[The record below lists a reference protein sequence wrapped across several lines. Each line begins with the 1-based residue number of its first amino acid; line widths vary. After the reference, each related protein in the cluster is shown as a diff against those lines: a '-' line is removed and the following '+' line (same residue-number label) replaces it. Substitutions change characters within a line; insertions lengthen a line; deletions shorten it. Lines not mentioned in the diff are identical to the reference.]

1 MKTDKILLDHGSGGK
16 ISHRLISDVMLPYFD
31 NPILSRLNDGAVV
44 DIQGKR
50 LAFSTDSYV
59 VDPIFFPGGNIGD
72 LAVNGTVND
81 IAMCGAT
88 PLYLSIGLIM
98 EEGFPL
104 EDLNL
109 ILQSMKDAAERA
121 EVIIVTGDTKVVP
134 KGAADKIFI
143 NTSGMGT
150 IPEEVDICGSNA
162 KPGDQII
169 ISGTV
174 ADHGVAVLT
183 QREGLTFHSSIESD
197 TAPLNHMVARM
208 LSKTNHIHVLRDPT
222 RGGVATTLNEIALG
236 SGVGI
241 RLYEDQIPVKDE
253 VKGICEL
260 LGMDPLYL
268 ANEGILL
275 AFVRTD
281 VADEVLT
288 AVKEEGIGNDACI
301 VGEVVSDFPGQVF
314 METLIGGTRIVDML
328 SGNPLPRIC

>member
-16 ISHRLISDVMLPYFD
+16 ISHRLISDVMIPYFD
-31 NPILSRLNDGAVV
+31 NPILSRLNDGAVF

-98 EEGFPL
+98 EEGLPL

-121 EVIIVTGDTKVVP
+121 EVVIVTGDTKVVP

-174 ADHGVAVLT
+174 ANHGVAVLT

-253 VKGICEL
+253 VTGICEL

-275 AFVRTD
+275 AFVK
-281 VADEVLT
+281 ADLADDVLT
-288 AVKEEGIGNDACI
+288 AVKEEDIGSDACI

>member
-31 NPILSRLNDGAVV
+31 NPILSRLNDGAVF

-98 EEGFPL
+98 EEGLPL
-104 EDLNL
+104 EDLNI

-121 EVIIVTGDTKVVP
+121 GVAIVTGDTKVVP

-143 NTSGMGT
+143 NTSGIGT

-183 QREGLTFHSSIESD
+183 QREGLRFQSSIESD

-253 VKGICEL
+253 VTGICEL

-275 AFVRTD
+275 AFVKAD
-281 VADEVLT
+281 LADEVLS
-288 AVKEEGIGNDACI
+288 AVKGEDIGSDACI

-314 METLIGGTRIVDML
+314 METHIGGTRIVDML

>member
-16 ISHRLISDVMLPYFD
+16 MSHRLISDVMVPYFD
-31 NPILSRLNDGAVV
+31 NPILSRLNDGAVF

-98 EEGFPL
+98 EEGLPL

-109 ILQSMKDAAERA
+109 ILQSIKDAAERA
-121 EVIIVTGDTKVVP
+121 EVSIVTGDTKVVP

-143 NTSGMGT
+143 NTSGIGT

-162 KPGDQII
+162 KPGDQIM
-169 ISGTV
+169 ISGTI

-183 QREGLTFHSSIESD
+183 QREGLTFRSSIESD

-241 RLYEDQIPVKDE
+241 RLHEDKIPVKDE

-275 AFVRTD
+275 AFVKAD
-281 VADEVLT
+281 LADEVLT
-288 AVKEEGIGNDACI
+288 VIKEEDIGNDACI
-301 VGEVVSDFPGQVF
+301 VGEVVSEFPGQVF
-314 METLIGGTRIVDML
+314 METHIGGTRIVDML

>member
-1 MKTDKILLDHGSGGK
+1 MKTGKILLDHGSGGK
-16 ISHRLISDVMLPYFD
+16 MSHRLISDVMVPYFD
-31 NPILSRLNDGAVV
+31 NPILSRLNDSAVF

-98 EEGFPL
+98 EEGLPL

-121 EVIIVTGDTKVVP
+121 EVVIVTGDTKVVP

-143 NTSGMGT
+143 NTSGIGT

-162 KPGDQII
+162 KSGDQIV
-169 ISGTV
+169 ISGTI

-241 RLYEDQIPVKDE
+241 RLYEDKIPVKDE

-275 AFVRTD
+275 AFVKAD
-281 VADEVLT
+281 LADEVLT
-288 AVKEEGIGNDACI
+288 AIKEEDIGNDACI

-314 METLIGGTRIVDML
+314 METHIGGTRIVDML

>member
-16 ISHRLISDVMLPYFD
+16 MSHRLISDVMVPYFD
-31 NPILSRLNDGAVV
+31 NPILSRLNDGAVF

-98 EEGFPL
+98 EEGLPL

-121 EVIIVTGDTKVVP
+121 EVSIVTGDTKVVP

-143 NTSGMGT
+143 NTSGIGT

-162 KPGDQII
+162 KPGDQIM
-169 ISGTV
+169 ISGTI

-183 QREGLTFHSSIESD
+183 QREGLTFRSSIESD
-197 TAPLNHMVARM
+197 TAPLRAPKPHGGP
-208 LSKTNHIHVLRDPT
+208 HV
-222 RGGVATTLNEIALG
+222 V
-236 SGVGI
+236 
-241 RLYEDQIPVKDE
+241 
-253 VKGICEL
+253 
-260 LGMDPLYL
+260 
-268 ANEGILL
+268 
-275 AFVRTD
+275 
-281 VADEVLT
+281 
-288 AVKEEGIGNDACI
+288 
-301 VGEVVSDFPGQVF
+301 
-314 METLIGGTRIVDML
+314 
-328 SGNPLPRIC
+328 

>member
-16 ISHRLISDVMLPYFD
+16 ISHRLISDVMVPYFD
-31 NPILSRLNDGAVV
+31 NPILSRLNDGAVF

-275 AFVRTD
+275 AFVKAD
-281 VADEVLT
+281 QADEVLAT
-288 AVKEEGIGNDACI
+288 IKDEDIGNNACI

-314 METLIGGTRIVDML
+314 METHIGGTRIVDML

>member
-16 ISHRLISDVMLPYFD
+16 MSHRLISDVMVPYFD
-31 NPILSRLNDGAVV
+31 NPILSRLNDGAVF

-98 EEGFPL
+98 EEGLPL

-109 ILQSMKDAAERA
+109 ILQSIKDAAERA
-121 EVIIVTGDTKVVP
+121 EVSIVTGDTKVVP
-134 KGAADKIFI
+134 KGAAEKIFI
-143 NTSGMGT
+143 NTSGIGT

-162 KPGDQII
+162 KPGDQIM
-169 ISGTV
+169 ISGTI

-183 QREGLTFHSSIESD
+183 QREGLTFRSSIESD

-241 RLYEDQIPVKDE
+241 RLHEDKIPVKDE

-275 AFVRTD
+275 AFVKAD
-281 VADEVLT
+281 LADEVLT
-288 AVKEEGIGNDACI
+288 VIKEEDIGNDACI
-301 VGEVVSDFPGQVF
+301 VGEVVSEFPGQVF
-314 METLIGGTRIVDML
+314 METHIGGTRIVDML

>member
-31 NPILSRLNDGAVV
+31 NPILSRLNDGAVF

-98 EEGFPL
+98 EEGLPL
-104 EDLNL
+104 EDLNI

-121 EVIIVTGDTKVVP
+121 GVAIVTGDTKVVP

-143 NTSGMGT
+143 NTSGIGT